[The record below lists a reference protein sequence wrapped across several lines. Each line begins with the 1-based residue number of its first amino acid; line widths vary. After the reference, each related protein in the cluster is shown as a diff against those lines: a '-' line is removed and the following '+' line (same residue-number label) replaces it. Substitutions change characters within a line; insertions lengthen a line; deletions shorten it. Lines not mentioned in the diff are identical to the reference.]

1 MGGSLLKKNGPLHP
15 DSITKCNIL
24 ADQFKSFLQRTQRTP
39 IATPN
44 CMNQHSPQI
53 PELNENSC
61 RALTHLRPQD
71 KKKCHSASFMTSR
84 ILVPCFTWL
93 FKQTHSTGKLPS
105 GPLPGFRWLFRSDA
119 FNCAPV
125 SLTCVPYKLFKHI
138 LCPHIRAHLDA
149 QLSNPRNSLN
159 SRPTVSHYT
168 HPPLPPGWLYRGDT
182 YGAAWIWGGS
192 LLIERG
198 RNNLIAVWINR
209 KKLICVKCT
218 HCDFTVSPGSAIH
231 KTGRRVVFFTLIS
244 WFNDILVLSY
254 FKSHDSLR
262 LAFLKIAHE

>member
-1 MGGSLLKKNGPLHP
+1 MSWACGHWSYQNHAAP
-15 DSITKCNIL
+15 DHSGQTHDWWGISKEIGCSHIYSMWTLQGIPEEVNKTIWEDHSWRRTDLCIL
-24 ADQFKSFLQRTQRTP
+24 TASPNATSWQINSSPFLQRTQRTP

-44 CMNQHSPQI
+44 SMNQHSPQI

-84 ILVPCFTWL
+84 ILVPCSTWL
-93 FKQTHSTGKLPS
+93 FKQTHTTGKLPS

-138 LCPHIRAHLDA
+138 FYPHIRAHLDA
-149 QLSNPRNSLN
+149 QLSKPRNSLN

-168 HPPLPPGWLYRGDT
+168 HPPLPPGWLYKGDT

-198 RNNLIAVWINR
+198 RN
-209 KKLICVKCT
+209 
-218 HCDFTVSPGSAIH
+218 
-231 KTGRRVVFFTLIS
+231 
-244 WFNDILVLSY
+244 Y
-254 FKSHDSLR
+254 
-262 LAFLKIAHE
+262 